1 MKHLIIGGE
10 GYIGQQL
17 VYDIVKK
24 DKQFVYSYDCLV
36 YKQKKNSVL
45 NKNKYYKFIRAKT
58 SKINNY
64 IKLLKSVDSIVILS
78 GLVGDPITKKY
89 PKFSVDFNEKDIMKI
104 MKLGSRLKVP
114 KIIFVST
121 CSNYGIVNKKFFASE
136 NTPLKPLSLYA
147 KSKVKCEKY
156 LLSLKSDCP
165 TILRFA
171 TAFGWSSRMRF
182 DLTVNEFTRNQIY
195 QKEIDIYDENT
206 WRPYCHVKDFSRVIR
221 KILNSDKKKT
231 SYEIFNVGSNKN
243 NSTKKTLIN
252 KINMILKIDGKNIN
266 YLSKGFDRRNY
277 KVNFKKIEKK
287 LNIKAKF
294 NIEYGI
300 KEIISKIKANKKKY
314 KTVKLG
320 NYKI

>member
-36 YKQKKNSVL
+36 YKQKKNSIL

-89 PKFSVDFNEKDIMKI
+89 PKFSLDFNEKDIMKI

-121 CSNYGIVNKKFFASE
+121 CSNYGIVNKKFLASE
-136 NTPLKPLSLYA
+136 NTPLKPLSIYA

-156 LLSLKSDCP
+156 LLSLKSECP

-171 TAFGWSSRMRF
+171 TAFGWSNRMRF

-221 KILNSDKKKT
+221 KILISDKKK
-231 SYEIFNVGSNKN
+231 N
-243 NSTKKTLIN
+243 LI
-252 KINMILKIDGKNIN
+252 
-266 YLSKGFDRRNY
+266 
-277 KVNFKKIEKK
+277 
-287 LNIKAKF
+287 
-294 NIEYGI
+294 
-300 KEIISKIKANKKKY
+300 
-314 KTVKLG
+314 
-320 NYKI
+320 